1 MKARNATVILGLS
14 VLFGVIAASGIVTM
28 RQASVAA
35 RSARATE
42 APWTAPLSAIDA
54 ALARGD
60 VSRALTLWHPAYM
73 AVLYDRG
80 WEGLIEIGD
89 GF

>member
-28 RQASVAA
+28 RQASAAA

-42 APWTAPLSAIDA
+42 RASEDR
-54 ALARGD
+54 AR
-60 VSRALTLWHPAYM
+60 
-73 AVLYDRG
+73 RG
-80 WEGLIEIGD
+80 ISEGR
-89 GF
+89 